1 MTDKTAKANTEANAE
16 PITIKKYAN
25 RRLYN
30 TSTSTYV
37 TLENLAQMVKDG
49 ILFNVYDAK
58 TGEDITRSVLTL
70 IIMEAETK
78 GQNLLPTSFL
88 RQVIGFHGANMDALL
103 GKYLEQSMQTF
114 AQNKDK
120 MKDML
125 QTMTGGIFPVSKLE
139 EMGKQNLSMF
149 ERTFKMFSPFGDV
162 RDTKDEANVS
172 GAQAAVKRMREGS
185 ERSLEELQN
194 QLDRL
199 QSQIDGIK
207 RKR

>member
-1 MTDKTAKANTEANAE
+1 MTDKASKANVES
-16 PITIKKYAN
+16 ITIKKYAN

-30 TSTSTYV
+30 TATSTYV
-37 TLENLAQMVKDG
+37 TLDNLAQMIKDG
-49 ILFNVYDAK
+49 IHFNVYDAK
-58 TGEDITRSVLTL
+58 TGEDLTRSVLTL

-88 RQVIGFHGANMDALL
+88 RQLIGFYGGNMDTLL

-149 ERTFKMFSPFGDV
+149 ERTFKMFSPFSDV
-162 RDTKDEANVS
+162 RETKDETSVS

-199 QSQIDGIK
+199 QSQIDDIK
-207 RKR
+207 HKR